1 MQGSSNFGKIG
12 KFTGQY
18 LVFMIKLAYVLSL
31 NQLHFRTWMEMR
43 AEFKL
48 NGGERVEISE
58 RTQMDPLFMGDCSGI
73 FLLWLMML
81 SMGVVGYLL
90 EWIWFLTNQ
99 RKYKRE
105 QGRARQGS
113 FQ

>member
-1 MQGSSNFGKIG
+1 
-12 KFTGQY
+12 
-18 LVFMIKLAYVLSL
+18 
-31 NQLHFRTWMEMR
+31 MR

-81 SMGVVGYLL
+81 GLAVVGYLL
-90 EWIWFLTNQ
+90 ELAWFLTKQ
-99 RKYKRE
+99 KKYKME
-105 QGRARQGS
+105 QARTKQGS
-113 FQ
+113 F